1 MFFFILKLTR
11 KRFMLKCLR
20 YNEKH
25 YIRRNR
31 MSNTKKYLLTRET
44 YDKYV
49 EERAALNTYLHVD
62 IAKKIQEA
70 RAQGDLSEN
79 ADYDAAMDEQAEV
92 DSKIKKLDEYINN
105 AEIVDSSNASI
116 DKTVVNVGSS
126 VKVLDTEYDEEDNF
140 LIVGSTEANSREGKI
155 SNESPVGKALL
166 GHKEGDTVVVE
177 LPNGGTVTYKVLNVQ
192 FEL

>member
-1 MFFFILKLTR
+1 MA
-11 KRFMLKCLR
+11 
-20 YNEKH
+20 EQ
-25 YIRRNR
+25 
-31 MSNTKKYLLTRET
+31 KKYLLSQET

-49 EERAALNTYLHVD
+49 EERKELNTYLHVE

-105 AEIVDSSNASI
+105 AQIVETQIGSI
-116 DKTVVNVGSS
+116 DRSKVNVGAQ
-126 VKVLDTEYDEEDNF
+126 VTLLDTEYDEEETYT
-140 LIVGSTEANSREGKI
+140 IVGSTEANSRENKI

-166 GHKEGDTVVVE
+166 GHAADETVTVV
-177 LPNGGTVTYKVLNVQ
+177 LPNGGSVVYKILNIRY
-192 FEL
+192 EN

>member
-1 MFFFILKLTR
+1 
-11 KRFMLKCLR
+11 
-20 YNEKH
+20 
-25 YIRRNR
+25 
-31 MSNTKKYLLTRET
+31 MSNIKKYLLTKET

-92 DSKIKKLDEYINN
+92 DSKIKKLDDYINN
-105 AEIVDSSNASI
+105 AEIVDSSKDSV
-116 DKTVVNVGSS
+116 DKSVVNVGST
-126 VKVLDTEYDEEDNF
+126 VKVLDTEYDEEDTF

-155 SNESPVGKALL
+155 SNESPVGQALL
-166 GHKEGDTVVVE
+166 GHKEGDTVVVD
-177 LPNGGTVTYKVLNVQ
+177 LPNGGTVSYKVLKVQ
-192 FEL
+192 FDL